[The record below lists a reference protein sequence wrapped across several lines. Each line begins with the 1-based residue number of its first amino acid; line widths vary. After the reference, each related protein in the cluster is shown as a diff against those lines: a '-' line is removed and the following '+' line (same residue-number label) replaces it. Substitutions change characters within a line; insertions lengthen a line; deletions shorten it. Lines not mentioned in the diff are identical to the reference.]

1 MCDPPQ
7 WQIAPQ
13 KYKKISVFKTNM
25 QLIFPLFSILHT
37 KAKMRK
43 GTASYMASIAL
54 KLVSVNVRQMFS
66 LMGL

>member
-13 KYKKISVFKTNM
+13 KYKKNIGIQNKYATYFSS
-25 QLIFPLFSILHT
+25 FSILHT

-43 GTASYMASIAL
+43 GTACYMASIAL